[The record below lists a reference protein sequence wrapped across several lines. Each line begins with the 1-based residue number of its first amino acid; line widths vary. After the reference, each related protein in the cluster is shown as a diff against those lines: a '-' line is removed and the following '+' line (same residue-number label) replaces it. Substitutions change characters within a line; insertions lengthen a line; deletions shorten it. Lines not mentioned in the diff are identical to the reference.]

1 MREGKGE
8 SKSQINHWQQAWAR
22 IMEAANQ
29 LVKPLLLEFVQAVCW
44 NISKRILRNND
55 QRDVAHISSTIAV
68 ALEAVLLCDAAKRY
82 DTSTD
87 LNENKTLILKHQFNK
102 QAETT
107 VPRSTTR
114 NFKHG
119 PQEAQKHNIPPCARV
134 TTPSS
139 TLTSTVIRMSPSN
152 ESPSHIDTV
161 EANVDKAI

>member
-68 ALEAVLLCDAAKRY
+68 ALEAALLCDAAKRY

-107 VPRSTTR
+107 IPRGTTR
-114 NFKHG
+114 NFKLG
-119 PQEAQKHNIPPCARV
+119 PQEAPKHNIPPRAHVPRLLLRLPTPTV
-134 TTPSS
+134 T
-139 TLTSTVIRMSPSN
+139 
-152 ESPSHIDTV
+152 
-161 EANVDKAI
+161 